1 MVSVTVTLSG
11 WLSIALLF
19 CQQLIIFDTN
29 VSPSLREHG
38 VVLAAVHPRPFPTR
52 LASLP
57 AGYCD
62 DSILSCY
69 RSSLSA
75 PTRLMLAAI
84 TPGKWALW
92 SFASYAL
99 YGCLGRQWAD
109 SDPPTPNLSLNCI
122 LYTPVPFLTYIYYLA
137 ESGPPRTPAP
147 SPASQLLSDGW
158 RGRGINLGFMGTPLP
173 LSTAVCDPSLPPWRS
188 FLDCSLSVHACAR
201 VCTCVPFL

>member
-1 MVSVTVTLSG
+1 MINSLAKIIIIVTFTVSLSG
-11 WLSIALLF
+11 WLTISLLF
-19 CQQLIIFDTN
+19 CQQLIISDNN
-29 VSPSLREHG
+29 VSTTLRENG
-38 VVLAAVHPRPFPTR
+38 VVLAAVHPRPFLTW

-99 YGCLGRQWAD
+99 YGCLGRQWGD

-122 LYTPVPFLTYIYYLA
+122 LYTPLPFLTYIYYLA
-137 ESGPPRTPAP
+137 ESGPTRTPTP
-147 SPASQLLSDGW
+147 PATLSAAQW
-158 RGRGINLGFMGTPLP
+158 WMERQRY
-173 LSTAVCDPSLPPWRS
+173 
-188 FLDCSLSVHACAR
+188 
-201 VCTCVPFL
+201 